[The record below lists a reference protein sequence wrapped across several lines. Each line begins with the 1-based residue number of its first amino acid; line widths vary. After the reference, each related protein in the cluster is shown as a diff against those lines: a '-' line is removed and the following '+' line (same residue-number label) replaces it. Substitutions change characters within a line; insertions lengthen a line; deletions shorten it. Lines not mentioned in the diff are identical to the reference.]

1 MIRRWFI
8 YTSISAIVGFILGY
22 ALLWV
27 WFWFSLLILGYG
39 DSGPSWVNTVNDVVF
54 WGGLAISILG
64 GQLLFFSK
72 SLKKH

>member
-8 YTSISAIVGFILGY
+8 YTFVSAIVGFILGY

-27 WFWFSLLILGYG
+27 WFWFRVIILGYG
-39 DSGPSWVNTVNDVVF
+39 DSGPSWVDTVNDVVF
-54 WGGLAISILG
+54 WGGLGISILG

-72 SLKKH
+72 PLRKH